1 MNEDKLN
8 LLSHEEYDKDFD
20 ELTEFQKTDIEA
32 KVADEHKGDRKGHTK
47 DWDMISL
54 EDICFKLDQKGIDAW
69 SDDPD
74 EVYDKAEANG
84 LTPEQF
90 SRVGSAQKE
99 YAGDTFEEKM
109 SRGRNTSGSYA
120 NVVAKIGAHKRA
132 ITGESR
138 QGSRKGFG
146 ENEQK
151 WLDAKNKLIYTIKD
165 NVGKSGNWNGYDYST
180 KLKEFPNEV
189 ELEVLDNSDYEGSLV
204 ASISSPSTDVFD
216 VFANGN
222 NYRFDTND
230 EYSQIAIDLCLQDIK
245 DACSDSNLHYVLA
258 NG

>member
-8 LLSHEEYDKDFD
+8 YLAHEEYDKDFD

-32 KVADEHKGDRKGHTK
+32 KVADEHKGSRKGHTK

-54 EDICFKLDQKGIDAW
+54 EDICFELDKKGIDAW

-90 SRVGSAQKE
+90 SRVGSARKGSV
-99 YAGDTFEEKM
+99 YDTFEEKM
-109 SRGRNTSGSYA
+109 SRGRNTSGLYS
-120 NVVAKIGAHKRA
+120 NVVAKVGAHKRA

-138 QGSRKGFG
+138 QGSRKGSG

-151 WLDAKNKLIYTIKD
+151 WFDAKNKLIDTIRGAA
-165 NVGKSGNWNGYDYST
+165 GKSGNWNDYDYST
-180 KLKEFPNEV
+180 KLKESPNEV
-189 ELEVLDNSDYEGSLV
+189 ELEVIDNSDYEGHLV
-204 ASISSPSTDVFD
+204 ASLYSPSDNTFD

-222 NYRFDTND
+222 RYSFDTSD
-230 EYSQIAIDLCLQDIK
+230 EYSQIAIDICLQDIK

-258 NG
+258 NQ